1 MRKPFLPIRMPV
13 LVLLT
18 LFSLMAQARTLQEE
32 KQAEEQANAGTVKL
46 ATELHESVTAI
57 TVAVKDLYGR
67 DIKGEVV
74 ITQFKPDG
82 DGPFPILILNH
93 GRSATNRAAS
103 PRFRFTQ
110 QARYFVKRGFAV
122 FVPTR
127 IGYGEKGT
135 TPDPEESGSCNNKNY
150 APMADAASKEILA
163 VLEYAK
169 TQAYVDASRVLIVGQ
184 SVGGYSTVA
193 VAAKNPSGLVAAI
206 NFAGGSGG
214 NPAERP
220 GEPCQAY
227 KLEKMYGEFG
237 AGVKVPMLWIYTE
250 NDQYF
255 APKHSQEWHAAFVK
269 AGGRAE
275 FKLLPPFAKDGHTLF
290 ASGGKIWEPLVSEF
304 LEANGFTK
312 TR

>member
-1 MRKPFLPIRMPV
+1 MANPVSTIRMPV
-13 LVLLT
+13 LVLLA
-18 LFSLMAQARTLQEE
+18 LFSLPVQARVLQEE
-32 KQAEEQANAGTVKL
+32 KTAEEQAIAGPVKL
-46 ATELHESVTAI
+46 ATDLHESVTTI
-57 TVAVKDLYGR
+57 NVVVKDMFR
-67 DIKGEVV
+67 RESQGEVV

-93 GRSATNRAAS
+93 GRSATNRATT
-103 PRFRFTQ
+103 PRFRYTP

-150 APMADAASKEILA
+150 APMAEAASKEILA

-169 TQAYVDASRVLIVGQ
+169 TQKYVDASQVLVVGQ

-214 NPAERP
+214 NPADRP
-220 GEPCQAY
+220 GEPCQPY
-227 KLEKMYGEFG
+227 KMEKMYAEFG
-237 AGVKVPMLWIYTE
+237 AGSKVPMLWIYTE

-255 APKHSQEWHAAFVK
+255 APRYSQEWHAAFVK

-275 FKLLPPFAKDGHTLF
+275 FKLLPAFGKDGHTLF
-290 ASGGKIWEPLVSEF
+290 TGGSKIWEPLVSEF
-304 LEANGFTK
+304 LDANGFPK
-312 TR
+312 AK